1 MDIIINYKNG
11 DVNQLKKGDKV
22 YMISENTK
30 NWRISR
36 KENAL
41 TVNFSL
47 SKKDYPTIEE
57 VKEFVKENNCF

>member
-1 MDIIINYKNG
+1 
-11 DVNQLKKGDKV
+11 
-22 YMISENTK
+22 MISENTK